1 MPKIRGTWDRDFSHA
16 HERMKVAV
24 ESLVST
30 GSMEDRLGNALHTM
44 FHFLHEDE
52 FPEELRMDYQSIISE
67 CSTVTPNGN
76 ESALDATI
84 RHMSPQKKKEIAARI
99 VNLYDSI
106 ARDYCPP
113 ESL

>member
-67 CSTVTPNGN
+67 CSTVTNSRTSLSIIRNRLSPRKNG
-76 ESALDATI
+76 
-84 RHMSPQKKKEIAARI
+84 
-99 VNLYDSI
+99 
-106 ARDYCPP
+106 
-113 ESL
+113 